1 MATNK
6 ADKIKHFV
14 KMKGVCM
21 LDEVMEKFSLSKPS
35 TTNYFKRIGILSS
48 FNCDKNRRN
57 YYIVPESFKFDKNG
71 FLFRGKIG
79 FYKGGTLLKAICE
92 LVECSAEGLGARE
105 LDELLKT
112 TTHTQLPKLFA
123 KGKLSRLPA
132 PCRQGN
138 AYIYFSSDPEKAKEQ
153 QALFFKEPVVDEKV
167 DKAEVWPYEHD
178 DVIDVFLTLIANPE
192 FNAKSIH
199 LSLKRRGKLASRD
212 LVDRV
217 FSKYLNGKKNS

>member
-1 MATNK
+1 MVMSK
-6 ADKIKHFV
+6 SDKIKCFV

-21 LDEVMEKFSLSKPS
+21 LDEVMEKFSLSKAS
-35 TTNYFKRIGILSS
+35 ATNHFKKVGVLSS

-71 FLFRGKIG
+71 FFFRGEIG
-79 FYKGGTLLKAICE
+79 FYKGGTLLKAIGQ
-92 LVECSAEGLGARE
+92 LVECSAQGLGARE

-123 KGKLSRLPA
+123 QGKLSRLPA
-132 PCRQGN
+132 KCRPGN

-153 QALFFKEPVVDEKV
+153 QALFFEEPVVDEKV

-178 DVIDVFLTLIANPE
+178 DVIDIFLTIIANSG
-192 FNAKSIH
+192 FTAKSIH